1 MKKFPCS
8 SIPMSKN
15 TPDPDKRTNLPLV
28 FSGDLAVCSTMSGRD
43 PPTISFPVIITESG
57 LVELIEANAGG
68 AKKVTAIINA
78 IVARIRFIILL
89 SGSGNGE

>member
-1 MKKFPCS
+1 MKKFPSS

-15 TPDPDKRTNLPLV
+15 FPDPDKRTILPLV
-28 FSGDLAVCSTMSGRD
+28 FSGDLAVCSMISGRLTL
-43 PPTISFPVIITESG
+43 TISFPVITVESG
-57 LVELIEANAGG
+57 LELLTKANAGG